1 MEQTNKGLSGNQL
14 KLFAMLA
21 MTVDHFT
28 SVIWP
33 DYPRDWWILLLH
45 IIGRMAAPIFWFMV
59 AEGYHYTRNL
69 KSTPDGCCSL
79 PSSDTSPTILPS
91 AFPLSRSKP
100 AYSTKPA

>member
-33 DYPRDWWILLLH
+33 MTR
-45 IIGRMAAPIFWFMV
+45 RRSQSMASM
-59 AEGYHYTRNL
+59 
-69 KSTPDGCCSL
+69 
-79 PSSDTSPTILPS
+79 
-91 AFPLSRSKP
+91 
-100 AYSTKPA
+100 